1 MSAISSLPP
10 SPVDALR
17 RQLDVLEQQ
26 LRPIAKARV
35 SPRDAMRS
43 TTRASFEE
51 AVQTLRSD
59 GWSQNAICDAL
70 GVDIRTFLDWMEG
83 KRQLPAWAIAALPPS
98 ARVVFL
104 RGALGWP
111 EGKTGT

>member
-1 MSAISSLPP
+1 VSNVSSLPP

-35 SPRDAMRS
+35 SPREKLRS
-43 TTRASFEE
+43 TARATFAD
-51 AVQTLRSD
+51 AVQTLRDD
-59 GWSQNAICDAL
+59 GWSQNAIVDAL
-70 GVDIRTFLDWMEG
+70 GVDIRTYIDWLEG
-83 KRQLPAWAIAALPPS
+83 KRQLPAWVIAALPQS

-104 RGALGWP
+104 RDALGWP